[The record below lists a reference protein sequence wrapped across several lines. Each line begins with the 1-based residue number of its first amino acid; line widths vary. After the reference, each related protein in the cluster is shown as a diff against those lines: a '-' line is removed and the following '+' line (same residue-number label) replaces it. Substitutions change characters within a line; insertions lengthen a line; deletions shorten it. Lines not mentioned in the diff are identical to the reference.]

1 MRCPTSLHTQRGR
14 ATALAASERGS
25 CRHDVYVGCYATCWG
40 NSSRRRQHRLPFQ
53 FSSIYTHYTYPTE
66 QLENTGKTACRGG
79 CRDRR
84 PCMAAAAL
92 PGRVAPVPSMRG
104 PITPRAPEN
113 QLGAYQGPSSH
124 RTRDPLA
131 ENRRPGM
138 SALPRHQSGCEA
150 VPAGYSP
157 GTGHSRGTE
166 PSVVRVHHRYRARP
180 RPPLQDRLITG
191 GGGKK
196 ITRTVT

>member
-1 MRCPTSLHTQRGR
+1 MVYKSAIQES
-14 ATALAASERGS
+14 ALGASER
-25 CRHDVYVGCYATCWG
+25 RFLADLWLVDRAPGCHRNEWG
-40 NSSRRRQHRLPFQ
+40 NCVDSYGPTYFYLQVYKSTRKMVWDAEKRVSVLGDFVDL
-53 FSSIYTHYTYPTE
+53 FSVP
-66 QLENTGKTACRGG
+66 
-79 CRDRR
+79 
-84 PCMAAAAL
+84 AL
-92 PGRVAPVPSMRG
+92 PGRMVPASGMYG

-113 QLGAYQGPSSH
+113 SLGAYQGPSSH
-124 RTRDPLA
+124 RTHDPLA

-150 VPAGYSP
+150 VPAGYRP
-157 GTGHSRGTE
+157 GTGHSGGTE